1 MKLQK
6 ANIATRMIK
15 VLAVCFIMSLSA
27 FGGTAAADDASF
39 DAEVVKA
46 KYSIR
51 DYVYQPLPESGYNYF
66 KIAENAY
73 FVHDDFEN
81 MVFFVTEEGVVV
93 YDAKPDVT
101 PFLLKVIAE
110 VTDKPITHVIYSHH
124 HRDHAEGMY
133 LFPESATIIGNDETA
148 RFLKIANDPKRP
160 IPDIVWKGS
169 YVLETGGLR
178 LELKDLER
186 NWHSQS
192 DTIAY
197 APQQKILLA
206 IDTFHADA
214 APWIHF
220 GESSDPMFAFQLPQI
235 LLDSYNFEFMVTGHE
250 RIVATRA
257 HLELYKELVEDMKK
271 IVIEVAQSRPFHA
284 MVKETQARYSDG
296 AEHWVYKETIM
307 NAAEMCAAKFN
318 ERWAGRVRNVQL
330 NSVENFQ
337 MMFMQLAILNP

>member
-1 MKLQK
+1 MKPEEDY
-6 ANIATRMIK
+6 
-15 VLAVCFIMSLSA
+15 LSA
-27 FGGTAAADDASF
+27 RILNVLTICSIMILTTLSGPAEAADSTF
-39 DAEVVKA
+39 NAEAVKA
-46 KYSIR
+46 KYNVR
-51 DYVYQPLPESGYNYF
+51 DYVYQPLPERGYNYF
-66 KIAENAY
+66 KIADNVY

-81 MVFFVTEEGVVV
+81 QVFFVTEEGVVV

-101 PFLLKVIAE
+101 PYLLKVVKE

-133 LFPESATIIGNDETA
+133 LYPESAIKIANDETA
-148 RFLKIANDPKRP
+148 MFLKRADDPKRP
-160 IPDIVWKGS
+160 MPDIVWKGS

-178 LELKDLER
+178 LELKDLEE

-192 DTIAY
+192 DTLAY

-220 GESSDPMFAFQLPQI
+220 GESSNPMFAFQLPQI
-235 LLDSYNFEFMVTGHE
+235 LLDSYDFDFMVTGHE

-257 HLELYKELVEDMKK
+257 HLQQYKELVDDMKR
-271 IVIEVAQSRPFHA
+271 IVFEVAQSEAFHTLA
-284 MVKETQARYSDG
+284 KETASRYSDG
-296 AEHWVYKETIM
+296 AEHWIYKENII
-307 NAAEMCAAKFN
+307 NASKMCAAKFI
-318 ERWAGRVRNVQL
+318 ERWAGKVRNVNL
-330 NSVENFQ
+330 NMEENFQ